1 MLVDSE
7 DDDEEEKGEEDA
19 VSGSKYE
26 LVNGS
31 SAPAA
36 YLSCLAGG
44 EPCCPLWGRSC
55 RAVGFWGAAAGREEP
70 QFSPP
75 WHSLRRC
82 CSVGDD
88 GEQHGEVPLRKTQ
101 GEEARG
107 EEARGT

>member
-44 EPCCPLWGRSC
+44 EPCCPLWGRSSAELWVFGE
-55 RAVGFWGAAAGREEP
+55 RLPGGRNP
-70 QFSPP
+70 SS
-75 WHSLRRC
+75 HL
-82 CSVGDD
+82 
-88 GEQHGEVPLRKTQ
+88 L
-101 GEEARG
+101 
-107 EEARGT
+107 GTR